1 MLGAG
6 LMGSGIATV
15 AAAQGYVVRLKDR
28 EAGYLAKAMEYAT
41 RVWDKDIAKELRGYK
56 LSIGLPTTD
65 RLVLD
70 RGYAGYQGG
79 LRLIEDMYAAV
90 LAGSQ

>member
-1 MLGAG
+1 MRPQDLASA
-6 LMGSGIATV
+6 LRA
-15 AAAQGYVVRLKDR
+15 LKSDER
-28 EAGYLAKAMEYAT
+28 PIVFGT
-41 RVWDKDIAKELRGYK
+41 SWDKDIAKELRGYK
-56 LSIGLPTTD
+56 LSIGLPITD

-70 RGYAGYQGG
+70 RGYAGYRGG